1 MTSLWLDRAA
11 PIPTDTFEPGE
22 HYDVV
27 VAGAGLTGLATGL
40 LFARAGMRVAI
51 LEARYVGAA
60 TTGNTTAKVSLL
72 QGTHLST
79 ILRHTTVK
87 TARAYVDGNR
97 EGASWLLRYCAEH
110 GVPVQTRDAFS
121 YASTADG
128 VARLEEEYQANISV
142 GLDVQREYDLDVPF
156 PAFGA
161 VRLADQAQFDPMDVL
176 TALAADFRAHGGVLV
191 ESVRVRRVKPSSPAI
206 ITTDH
211 GQVQAD
217 RVILA
222 TGMPFMD
229 RGLYFMKEEALRSY
243 ALAFRVPGAIPQ
255 GMYLS
260 VDEPTRSVR
269 TAPDAAGDLL
279 LIGGNGHHVGRDPS
293 PLAKVDDL
301 QAWTE
306 RYFPGAERTHTW
318 SAQDYRPASGLPF
331 TGWLPRSHGRVFI
344 ATGYDKWG
352 MATAVMAALT
362 LSSDILGGSQ
372 PWAKKLHR
380 RVTTPQDVGTFLGA
394 QAAVGV
400 AAVRGY
406 LGAWLEPKPTTAPP
420 DGDGVVTHEGIR
432 PVGVSTVDGATC
444 TVSAVCPHLYGVV
457 SWNDAERTWDCP
469 LHGSRFAASGQ
480 QLEGP
485 ATKDLRVLAEQH
497 PS

>member
-22 HYDVV
+22 RYDLVI
-27 VAGAGLTGLATGL
+27 AGAGLTGLATGL

-60 TTGNTTAKVSLL
+60 ATGNTTAKVSLL
-72 QGTHLST
+72 QGTHLSS

-87 TARAYVDGNR
+87 TAQAYVDGNR
-97 EGASWLLRYCAEH
+97 EGAAWLLRYCEEH
-110 GVPVQTRDAFS
+110 GVPVQVRDAFS

-128 VARLEEEYQANISV
+128 VARLEEEYRAGKSV
-142 GLDVQREYDLDVPF
+142 GLDVKREYDLHVPF
-156 PAFGA
+156 PAYGA

-243 ALAFRVPGAIPQ
+243 ALAFRVPGEIPQ

-260 VDEPTRSVR
+260 VDGPTRSVR

-279 LIGGNGHHVGRDPS
+279 LIGGNGHPVGREAS

-352 MATAVMAALT
+352 MATAIMAALT
-362 LSSDILGGSQ
+362 LSSDILGGTQ
-372 PWAKKLHR
+372 QWAKKLHR

-406 LGAWLEPKPTTAPP
+406 LGAWLEPKPIGAPRE
-420 DGDGVVTHEGIR
+420 GDGVVTHEGIR
-432 PVGVSTVDGATC
+432 PVGVSTVDGMTC
-444 TVSAVCPHLYGVV
+444 TVSAVCPHLFGVV

-469 LHGSRFAASGQ
+469 LHGSRFAASGE

-485 ATKDLRVLAEQH
+485 ATKDLRMLAE
-497 PS
+497 